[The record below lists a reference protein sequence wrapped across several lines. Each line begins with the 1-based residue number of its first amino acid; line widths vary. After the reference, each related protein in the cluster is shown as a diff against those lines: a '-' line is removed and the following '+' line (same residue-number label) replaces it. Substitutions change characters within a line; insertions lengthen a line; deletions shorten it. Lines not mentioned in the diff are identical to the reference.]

1 MFNGIF
7 FSLVYNAALLLA
19 LAIIFDSVT
28 SRDYRNLWW
37 SKVLSGIS
45 LGMISLA
52 IMINP
57 WELFPGV
64 VFDTRSILFS
74 IVGMFFGI
82 IPALISAS
90 MAVAYRICLGGS
102 GALIGVSIIVTSV
115 LWGYV
120 WKIIHSRWTHPYGFL
135 EFLSLGIATHIT
147 MAGLAFMIPTAQRIV
162 IVNAIALPVLV
173 IYPIVTVILGRI
185 LVRRL
190 ELREKRSDLEH
201 SERQFRS
208 LYENAPM
215 AYQSV
220 DDKGTFLTVN
230 KTWLNI
236 MGYEL
241 DEVVGKKFSSL
252 LHPDCTLH
260 FQKCFA
266 DFKALGHSENVEY
279 TLIKKDGN
287 PIVICLSGNIV
298 ADDHGR
304 FLQTQCVFTDITE
317 RKKQE
322 DELLKSKSD
331 WEAIFQSIPHPVYI
345 LDKDQ
350 NIVAAN
356 AYLEKAIGKLST
368 EMSGKKCWE
377 IMHGDEAHEP
387 HPGCPFAENCD
398 HDNNVVGEIEVAA
411 LGGWYLVSCKPVYDK
426 NGNID
431 KVIHIAMDITERK
444 KAELIIAESEE
455 KYRLLTE
462 TAQDIILV
470 HDLSGK
476 LSYANQ
482 KALNFMEISPEQ
494 LSSVNI
500 YNYITEKYHPML
512 AEQGKQ
518 REQGYTGTRIYQME
532 LHNSTTQKMQVEVSS
547 TPIIID
553 NQFSGILAVIRD
565 VTERLAD
572 QQAIQDSEA
581 RFQLFMDN
589 LPGGA
594 FIKDS
599 LSTVLYVNKYLKDLH
614 NSDRKI
620 GLRPLDFYTEDVAK
634 ITLAEDQQT
643 LRTGFL
649 NIVEK
654 LVLKDGTT
662 HLHETTKFTIPNLNG
677 EAFIGGITMDVT
689 QRIQAEEQLNRYAKR
704 LKILRKIDSIVL
716 ETLSFET
723 VSQEAVKSLQ
733 ELIPFT
739 VLTLNVLAEEYI
751 TVRTL
756 LKPEKKFGYLVAGM
770 RYQPDEKFFAELK
783 SSKTV
788 IINDAAK
795 TTIYRK
801 MNVRA
806 ALVNDG
812 IKSIMCN
819 ALMVQDKF
827 LGYIGF
833 SSSELNFFTEEH
845 KEIAV
850 EFANQVAIVLL
861 HLQLLDEIKQH
872 SIELEHKVDERTKQ
886 LSNSNQ
892 ELEAFS
898 YSVAH
903 DLRAPLRTIDGY
915 CNILI
920 EDHGQ
925 ALEEDAQKLLNIIR
939 DTSHRM
945 DTLIKELLGLAK
957 LTRNTLNY
965 TKVSMQSLATEIC
978 NEVVGAQFSLT
989 IDSLPD
995 CYADNSLIRQVWQ
1008 NLIENAV
1015 KFTLPCEQRQI
1026 HIGFEKLADTTVY
1039 FVKDS
1044 GVGFNMEF
1052 VSKIF
1057 IAFQRLHRE
1066 SEFQGTGIGLA
1077 IVKKIIDRH
1086 NGKVWAES
1094 TLGEGSTL
1102 FFSLPNSNS
1111 DFIA

>member
-1 MFNGIF
+1 M
-7 FSLVYNAALLLA
+7 
-19 LAIIFDSVT
+19 
-28 SRDYRNLWW
+28 
-37 SKVLSGIS
+37 
-45 LGMISLA
+45 
-52 IMINP
+52 
-57 WELFPGV
+57 
-64 VFDTRSILFS
+64 
-74 IVGMFFGI
+74 
-82 IPALISAS
+82 
-90 MAVAYRICLGGS
+90 
-102 GALIGVSIIVTSV
+102 
-115 LWGYV
+115 
-120 WKIIHSRWTHPYGFL
+120 
-135 EFLSLGIATHIT
+135 GIATHIT

-572 QQAIQDSEA
+572 QQAIQESEA

-649 NIVEK
+649 KIVEK
-654 LVLKDGTT
+654 LMLKDGTT

-978 NEVVGAQFSLT
+978 NEVVGTQFSLT

-995 CYADNSLIRQVWQ
+995 CYADSSLIRQVWQ

-1015 KFTLPCEQRQI
+1015 KFTLPCEQRKI

-1044 GVGFNMEF
+1044 GVGFNVEF

-1111 DFIA
+1111 DFIT